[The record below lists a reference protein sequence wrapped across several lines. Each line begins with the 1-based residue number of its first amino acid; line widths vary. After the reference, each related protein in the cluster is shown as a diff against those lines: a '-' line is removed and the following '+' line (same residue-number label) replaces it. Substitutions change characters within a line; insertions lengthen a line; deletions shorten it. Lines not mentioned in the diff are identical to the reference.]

1 MKRVIGIGGIFF
13 KAKNPKELAAWYE
26 KHLGIDFGGKTYS
39 DFQFQEKEKGWTA
52 FSLFKQDTQYFDPSA
67 KEFMLNLRVE
77 NLDEVLNALR
87 AEGVHVSTSAKT
99 EIWKV
104 RLDWFGRKIKST
116 REPLKVYNSRGKQ
129 TYKLYNSFVPAR
141 FQ

>member
-13 KAKNPKELAAWYE
+13 KAKNPKALAEWYE

-52 FSLFKQDTQYFDPSA
+52 FSFFEQNTQYFDPSA

-77 NLDEVLNALR
+77 NLDELLKILR
-87 AEGVHVSTSAKT
+87 AEGVHVFDEREDGDYGKFGW
-99 EIWKV
+99 I
-104 RLDWFGRKIKST
+104 LDPEDNKIELW
-116 REPLKVYNSRGKQ
+116 EPLG
-129 TYKLYNSFVPAR
+129 
-141 FQ
+141 

>member
-13 KAKNPKELAAWYE
+13 KAKNPKALAEWYE

-52 FSLFKQDTQYFDPSA
+52 FSFFEQNTQYFDPSA

-77 NLDEVLNALR
+77 NLDELLKILR
-87 AEGVHVSTSAKT
+87 AEGVHVFDEREDGDYGKFGW
-99 EIWKV
+99 I
-104 RLDWFGRKIKST
+104 LDPEDNKIELW
-116 REPLKVYNSRGKQ
+116 EPLE
-129 TYKLYNSFVPAR
+129 
-141 FQ
+141 

>member
-13 KAKNPKELAAWYE
+13 KAKNPKALAAWYE

-52 FSLFKQDTQYFDPSA
+52 FSLFEQDTQYFDPSA

-77 NLDEVLNALR
+77 NLDEVLKVLR
-87 AEGVHVSTSAKT
+87 AEGVHVFDET
-99 EIWKV
+99 EDGDYGKFGWI
-104 RLDWFGRKIKST
+104 LDLEGNKIELW
-116 REPLKVYNSRGKQ
+116 EPVE
-129 TYKLYNSFVPAR
+129 
-141 FQ
+141 